1 MTLKK
6 ETKFHSISIIM
17 TRKHEHSYITST
29 DFLNDMLTRISTDKS
44 YNFKCKNKKSL
55 ELSLQ

>member
-1 MTLKK
+1 MTLK

-17 TRKHEHSYITST
+17 TRKHEYSYVTST

-44 YNFKCKNKKSL
+44 YNFKCKNKK
-55 ELSLQ
+55 